1 VDPVSLIDLIR
12 TSVIGDDEAVAGPFG
27 VRRVTYADYTA
38 SGRSL
43 TFIEDYLRD
52 AVLPLY
58 ANTHTESSGTGLQ
71 TTRFREEARQIILE
85 ACGGGP
91 EHAVVFSGSGST
103 AAVNKLVAV
112 LGLRIPEA
120 LDDRYQLSHGIPAD
134 ERPVVFIGPYEHH
147 SNELPWR
154 ESIADVVVISEDQD
168 GRIDLA
174 RLESELLAY
183 AGRPLKIGSFSAAS
197 NVTGIISDTRAIS
210 ILLHRHGALSFWDF
224 AAAAPYVEVEMS
236 PHRPGP
242 DSEHDYKDAIVI
254 SPHKFIGGPGT
265 PGLLIARRELFRNRV
280 PSMPGGGT
288 VAYVNPLEHRYL
300 TEIEH
305 REEGGTPAIIES
317 IRAGLVFQ
325 LKMRVGVE
333 AIRQREEAF
342 IGRAIARWRA
352 NPAIEIL
359 GNPALDRLSI
369 VSFVV
374 RHQGRYLHHNFVV
387 ALLNDL
393 FGIQSR
399 GGCSCAGPYGHRLLG
414 IDLDTSHEFER
425 EIARGCEGIKPGWIR
440 VNFNYFISETVFRYI
455 LDAVD
460 LVASQGW
467 RLLPR
472 YRFEPLS
479 GLWLHADGLAEPP
492 LSLAGIDYDKDGM
505 HYAAHRHREPES
517 RLADHLDQA
526 RAILAEEPGEV
537 DGPAADVSPD
547 FEALRWFWMPAEV
560 AATPGVG
567 G

>member
-1 VDPVSLIDLIR
+1 MDPVSLIDLIR

-52 AVLPLY
+52 VVLPLY

-112 LGLRIPEA
+112 LGLRIPEGT
-120 LDDRYQLSHGIPAD
+120 DDRYQLSGGIPAE

-154 ESIADVVVISEDQD
+154 ESIADVVVIPEDQD

-174 RLESELLAY
+174 RLETELLGY

-242 DSEHDYKDAIVI
+242 DAEHDYKDAIVI

-265 PGLLIARRELFRNRV
+265 PA
-280 PSMPGGGT
+280 
-288 VAYVNPLEHRYL
+288 
-300 TEIEH
+300 
-305 REEGGTPAIIES
+305 
-317 IRAGLVFQ
+317 
-325 LKMRVGVE
+325 
-333 AIRQREEAF
+333 
-342 IGRAIARWRA
+342 
-352 NPAIEIL
+352 
-359 GNPALDRLSI
+359 
-369 VSFVV
+369 
-374 RHQGRYLHHNFVV
+374 
-387 ALLNDL
+387 
-393 FGIQSR
+393 
-399 GGCSCAGPYGHRLLG
+399 CS
-414 IDLDTSHEFER
+414 S
-425 EIARGCEGIKPGWIR
+425 
-440 VNFNYFISETVFRYI
+440 
-455 LDAVD
+455 LDASCS
-460 LVASQGW
+460 ATGC
-467 RLLPR
+467 
-472 YRFEPLS
+472 
-479 GLWLHADGLAEPP
+479 
-492 LSLAGIDYDKDGM
+492 
-505 HYAAHRHREPES
+505 
-517 RLADHLDQA
+517 
-526 RAILAEEPGEV
+526 RAC
-537 DGPAADVSPD
+537 PAAARSPTSI
-547 FEALRWFWMPAEV
+547 PSST
-560 AATPGVG
+560 AT
-567 G
+567 